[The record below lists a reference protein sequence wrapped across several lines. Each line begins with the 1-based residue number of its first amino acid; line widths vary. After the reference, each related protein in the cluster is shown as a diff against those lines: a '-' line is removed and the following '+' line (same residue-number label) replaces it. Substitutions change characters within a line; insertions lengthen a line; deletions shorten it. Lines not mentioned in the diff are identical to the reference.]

1 MKNQFKN
8 IITAVLAFTV
18 AVSAAACTGA
28 DTSTVSSETASE
40 AAAAVIK
47 VGANITP
54 HAEILEQAKPI
65 LAEKGITLEI
75 VQLEDS
81 VTPNTG
87 VIEGSL
93 DANYFQHVPYLEQ
106 FNSENGSDLVSI
118 GAIHYEPFGIYA
130 GKTND
135 LSKLEDGAVVA
146 VPNNVTNEA
155 RALLLLDDLGYIKLD
170 PNAGIAATP
179 ADITDN
185 PKNISFKEV
194 EAAQVPNVLQD
205 VDYAIINSNYAIEAG
220 INPVKDSLGIEGSA
234 SAYGNVL
241 VVKEGSE
248 NEPKILALKAALESQ
263 QVVDFIN
270 EKYDGA
276 VVSVVENP
284 TDGYSADIDYGKL
297 KGETITVAASPT
309 PHAEILAV
317 VADILKEKDITV
329 DIKEYTDYVQ
339 PNNVVDSGE
348 IDANYFQHIP
358 YLDDFNAENGTKLVS
373 VSTIHV
379 EPLGLYGGK
388 QSTTDALK

>member
-1 MKNQFKN
+1 MKNQFKK
-8 IITAVLAFTV
+8 IITVALAFTV

-54 HAEILEQAKPI
+54 HAEILEKAKPI

-155 RALLLLDDLGYIKLD
+155 RALLLLAQEGIISLKEEAGV
-170 PNAGIAATP
+170 NATVE
-179 ADITDN
+179 DITDN
-185 PKNISFKEV
+185 PKNIEFKELAPEQLV
-194 EAAQVPNVLQD
+194 SALPD
-205 VDYAIINSNYAIEAG
+205 VDIAVINGNYAIEGGLHVSQALAVEANDG
-220 INPVKDSLGIEGSA
+220 IAAVT
-234 SAYGNVL
+234 YGNIIATSPDKADDESLKTLVEVL
-241 VVKEGSE
+241 QSDEIS
-248 NEPKILALKAALESQ
+248 S
-263 QVVDFIN
+263 FIRD
-270 EKYDGA
+270 KYDGA
-276 VVSVVENP
+276 VV
-284 TDGYSADIDYGKL
+284 
-297 KGETITVAASPT
+297 
-309 PHAEILAV
+309 
-317 VADILKEKDITV
+317 
-329 DIKEYTDYVQ
+329 
-339 PNNVVDSGE
+339 
-348 IDANYFQHIP
+348 
-358 YLDDFNAENGTKLVS
+358 
-373 VSTIHV
+373 
-379 EPLGLYGGK
+379 PLN
-388 QSTTDALK
+388 

>member
-1 MKNQFKN
+1 MKNQFKK
-8 IITAVLAFTV
+8 IITVALAFTV

-54 HAEILEQAKPI
+54 HSEILEQAKPI

-155 RALLLLDDLGYIKLD
+155 RALLLLAQEGIISLKEEAGV
-170 PNAGIAATP
+170 NATVE
-179 ADITDN
+179 DITDN
-185 PKNISFKEV
+185 PKNIEFKELAPEQLV
-194 EAAQVPNVLQD
+194 SALPD
-205 VDYAIINSNYAIEAG
+205 VDIAVINGNYAIEGGLHVSQALAVEANDG
-220 INPVKDSLGIEGSA
+220 VA
-234 SAYGNVL
+234 AVTYGNIIATSPDKADDESLKTLVEVL
-241 VVKEGSE
+241 QSE
-248 NEPKILALKAALESQ
+248 EISS
-263 QVVDFIN
+263 FIRD
-270 EKYDGA
+270 KYDGA
-276 VVSVVENP
+276 VV
-284 TDGYSADIDYGKL
+284 
-297 KGETITVAASPT
+297 
-309 PHAEILAV
+309 
-317 VADILKEKDITV
+317 
-329 DIKEYTDYVQ
+329 
-339 PNNVVDSGE
+339 
-348 IDANYFQHIP
+348 
-358 YLDDFNAENGTKLVS
+358 
-373 VSTIHV
+373 
-379 EPLGLYGGK
+379 PLN
-388 QSTTDALK
+388 